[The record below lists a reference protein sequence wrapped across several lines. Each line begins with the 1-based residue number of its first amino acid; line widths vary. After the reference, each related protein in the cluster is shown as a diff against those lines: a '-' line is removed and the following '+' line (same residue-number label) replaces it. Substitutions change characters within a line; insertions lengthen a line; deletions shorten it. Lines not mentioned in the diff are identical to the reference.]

1 MIDSWTV
8 YWISRLDTIT
18 CILSIM
24 TFVFSILFL
33 FVIVVLL
40 NEMARFDED
49 MYRCSS
55 KVPMCIKII
64 PIIFLP
70 IFLTLTALVPTTKEM
85 CAVIIIPKIVNNEK
99 LHDVGDKFYNLAM
112 DWMEELSPT
121 KKEKQNEKK

>member
-1 MIDSWTV
+1 MINSWTV

-49 MYRCSS
+49 MYRYSS

-99 LHDVGDKFYNLAM
+99 LQDVGDKFYNLAM
-112 DWMEELSPT
+112 DWMEELSPA
-121 KKEKQNEKK
+121 KEKQNEKK